1 MVGNRRTEEIMA
13 RDEFW
18 FRHPRRIEYAQ
29 IDAQGVVFNSHYLT
43 FFDTAI
49 YEYLRAVGFD
59 LEAHVRER
67 GEDFHTVR
75 AEVDFLSPIGFGEEI
90 EVRARVARI
99 GRTSLDFAL
108 EIFVGAE
115 TAEPAAR
122 GRVVWVNTHQARRRS
137 VPLPTDL
144 IDRIQSREAGPRD
157 PGGPAPSSG

>member
-1 MVGNRRTEEIMA
+1 MA

-18 FRHPRRIEYAQ
+18 FRHPRCIEYAQ

-59 LEAHVRER
+59 LKAHVRER

-75 AEVDFLSPIGFGEEI
+75 AEVDFISPIEYGEEI
-90 EVRARVARI
+90 EVCARVART
-99 GRTSLDFAL
+99 GRSSLHFAL
-108 EIFVGAE
+108 EIYRENA
-115 TAEPAAR
+115 ADPAAR
-122 GRVVWVNTHQARRRS
+122 GRVVWVNTHQAHRRS

-144 IDRIQSREAGPRD
+144 TERIQSRETGPRD
-157 PGGPAPSSG
+157 PGGPAPTSG